1 MFIANLSFTK
11 IADTNIWMKKNP
23 THKMKT
29 KLTIFFGKI
38 EDEIKLIRWEFL
50 LIRFEFIR

>member
-11 IADTNIWMKKNP
+11 IADPNIWMKKNP

-38 EDEIKLIRWEFL
+38 EDEIKLIRWVFL
-50 LIRFEFIR
+50 LIRFEFFR